1 MIARL
6 LYGVS
11 QLTSHRSLKSTLSA
25 LVLLLVAGFAAHTL
39 AAEGV
44 WLTEGGKSQVEI
56 RACGDKLCG
65 KIVWLEEPSNEDG
78 SPKLDK
84 HNKNESLRSRPILGI
99 ELLTGLPA
107 AEGGEWTGGETYN
120 PENGKTYRSE
130 LELEGANTLKVRG
143 CVFSFCETQTWA
155 RVR

>member
-1 MIARL
+1 MTLQGSI
-6 LYGVS
+6 
-11 QLTSHRSLKSTLSA
+11 KSILSG
-25 LVLLLVAGFAAHTL
+25 LVPLLVVGFGAAVL

-44 WLTEGGKSQVEI
+44 WLTEGGKSHVEI
-56 RACGDKLCG
+56 RPCGGKLCG
-65 KIVWLEEPSNEDG
+65 EIVWLEEPGNEDG

-84 HNKNESLRSRPILGI
+84 HNRDESLRSRPILGI
-99 ELLTGLPA
+99 ELLTGFPA
-107 AEGGEWTGGETYN
+107 AEGGEWTGGEIYN

-143 CVFSFCETQTWA
+143 CVFIFCETQTWT